1 MDSPWLMACQRA
13 LLDAGFEV
21 NGEET
26 ALKMIPLAAVEVD
39 DDTADLNDALI
50 EKLLENEDVDA
61 VYTQ

>member
-1 MDSPWLMACQRA
+1 MKTYCRQSA
-13 LLDAGFEV
+13 LDAGFVV
-21 NGEET
+21 NPDET

-39 DDTADLNDALI
+39 DEAADLNDALV